1 MKKFL
6 LIMMVSFCA
15 EVYAQGLAVTE
26 RFKEVKDNSFMEQ
39 LVVNPT
45 LPDVAVTGYDM
56 KTSTLL
62 KFIDKNRKFKN
73 KPLLLMTTYTFCG
86 GCHNIFLKL
95 ADGGLTDR
103 YDVVLV
109 VEKTG
114 TDNEAEKIAA
124 YMKREKVVA
133 LSKQYNVVFVLQNEF
148 GPLYNSSA
156 TPMFLFADDR
166 LRPYYSFTSLDTD
179 TVLKQVPEILK
190 LGEMQLAKRGK
201 VWLDQNMFPV
211 PPDSGQA
218 LYYYSIEE
226 KGGRGKMTMGHKNYL
241 QRSDNYIITDKQLV
255 RDGKMIINN
264 LTAGEDGTIKQS
276 PYSEVTYKMGVP
288 THAYKSWHANG
299 KVAEDNPLNGV
310 YRSYDEAGVRTA
322 EGPVKNGLG
331 EGLFEYYSDNVLT
344 GSKLYKAGKAAE

>member
-1 MKKFL
+1 
-6 LIMMVSFCA
+6 
-15 EVYAQGLAVTE
+15 
-26 RFKEVKDNSFMEQ
+26 
-39 LVVNPT
+39 
-45 LPDVAVTGYDM
+45 
-56 KTSTLL
+56 
-62 KFIDKNRKFKN
+62 
-73 KPLLLMTTYTFCG
+73 MTTYTFCG